1 MRSCLTQR
9 GGALYV
15 HISYN
20 NHMTY
25 DAVIVLGF
33 DVRPD
38 GTLPEEG
45 ASRVRTGIQ
54 LFTEV
59 KAKQLIMS
67 GNVAHI
73 HSYIPQKTEA
83 QAMADYA
90 VLQGFPSAKILIE
103 NKSKSTYENATHT
116 KKIVEAN
123 GWNSIA
129 VVTSQFH
136 AQRAEYLFSEIYG
149 DNYRIGFVIARNCLS
164 DAELSEINKLEAIKW
179 AATLEHNRAKTLHF
193 VDKTIQTRITTP

>member
-1 MRSCLTQR
+1 
-9 GGALYV
+9 
-15 HISYN
+15 
-20 NHMTY
+20 MTY
-25 DAVIVLGF
+25 DAVIILGF

-54 LFTEV
+54 LYKEV
-59 KAKQLIMS
+59 GAKQLVMS

-73 HSYIPQKTEA
+73 HSYTPLKSEA

-90 VLQGFPSAKILIE
+90 VLQGFPPAKILIE
-103 NKSKSTYENATHT
+103 NKSKSTYENAIYT

-123 GWNSIA
+123 CWESIV

-136 AQRAEYLFSEIYG
+136 AQRAEYLFRKVYG
-149 DNYRIGFVIARNCLS
+149 DNYRIGFAVAHNCLS
-164 DAELSEINKLEAIKW
+164 DAERSEINKLEAIKW
-179 AATLEHNRAKTLHF
+179 AATLEHNKAKTLHF
-193 VDKTIQTRITTP
+193 VDKTIQARITTPSG